1 LTSKSNVCFNRY
13 IDPIFLLFGEGM
25 SQPDTKQRLLDA
37 AERLFAA
44 EGFHNTSLR
53 AVTGEAEANLA
64 AVKYHFG
71 SKEALLEAV
80 FARRLVPLNTL
91 RRDRLEE
98 VRTLARQ
105 AGRRPATADILRA
118 FIEPTLR
125 FRESGPGAEAFVR
138 LVGRA
143 IAEPD
148 DTIRKIFLR
157 LVEPLFRYFYE
168 SLSEALPGMPRDV
181 LFWRLHFVLG
191 SLSHI
196 MCISGLVHVLPPGV
210 SPSTDAGS
218 LTALLLDFLTA
229 GMEVPCA

>member
-1 LTSKSNVCFNRY
+1 
-13 IDPIFLLFGEGM
+13 M

-64 AVKYHFG
+64 AVKYYFG

-91 RRDRLEE
+91 RRDRMEE
-98 VRTLARQ
+98 VRALARQ
-105 AGRRPATADILRA
+105 TGRPPATADILRA

-143 IAEPD
+143 LAEPD
-148 DTIRKIFLR
+148 DTIRKIFLG
-157 LVEPLFRYFYE
+157 LVEPLFRYLHE
-168 SLSEALPGMPRDV
+168 SLTDALPGMPQDV
-181 LFWRLHFVLG
+181 LFWRLHFVIG
-191 SLSHI
+191 TLSHI
-196 MCISGLVHVLPPGV
+196 MCLCGHFHGLPPGV

-218 LTALLLDFLTA
+218 LTTLLLDFLTA